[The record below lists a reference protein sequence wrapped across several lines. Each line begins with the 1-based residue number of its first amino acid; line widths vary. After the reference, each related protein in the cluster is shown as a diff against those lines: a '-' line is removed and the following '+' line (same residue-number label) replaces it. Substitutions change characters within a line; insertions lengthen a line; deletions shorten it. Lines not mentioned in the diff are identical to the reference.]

1 MCRGGVVCKILPGTG
16 SLFLI
21 ESPLTQMCD
30 IIGVSP
36 SIGKSLLKQPL
47 TDSGIKQEEEVEE
60 EEERLL
66 RSELYLIEGTR

>member
-1 MCRGGVVCKILPGTG
+1 
-16 SLFLI
+16 
-21 ESPLTQMCD
+21 MCD

>member
-1 MCRGGVVCKILPGTG
+1 MPCAEEVWCVRSSQALGLYF
-16 SLFLI
+16 SLSLH
-21 ESPLTQMCD
+21 MCD

-36 SIGKSLLKQPL
+36 SIDESLLKQPL

-66 RSELYLIEGTR
+66 RSELYLIEGTH